1 MHCNKA
7 GVGWGA
13 ACSQRSPRLL
23 VLVSANARGGGRRIK
38 LNGPPRRRAGRDSA
52 VPEELYTLRSVQSGN
67 WMGFL
72 ADESDGESDATPY
85 IIAFKYLE
93 HARMVWSFAHEAT
106 KMNLAQVEMENI
118 TEQVEDMC
126 GVSRGTFEEAGLP
139 PVYADLDAHL
149 CIDKR
154 PNINKLGCDVAS
166 ITTIDYLT
174 IPFEQCIGVVM
185 AKRLVHNTKNKIT
198 FESEVI
204 DPIRDIDLFRK
215 MLVESRE

>member
-1 MHCNKA
+1 MR
-7 GVGWGA
+7 
-13 ACSQRSPRLL
+13 CSKPGYVAPQAQRTTR
-23 VLVSANARGGGRRIK
+23 VHVRANAGGARHTK
-38 LNGPPRRRAGRDSA
+38 LNGPPRRRRGGRDSA

-126 GVSRGTFEEAGLP
+126 GVSRGMFEEAGLP